1 MNAEG
6 YKGRGKR
13 ERYHDR
19 CMLPAD
25 AKDKHFRR
33 LHDHL
38 PGL

>member
-6 YKGRGKR
+6 YKGWGKR
-13 ERYHDR
+13 ERNHDW

-33 LHDHL
+33 LHDYL